1 MTEPKSRRESER
13 ALKVDLPAALKT
25 QLKLEAVELDV
36 RMRDYVQQILEDRL
50 PWEVRQQVTK
60 RAESAGM
67 NYRDFLLKVLRDA
80 GVIS

>member
-50 PWEVRQQVTK
+50 PWEAR
-60 RAESAGM
+60 
-67 NYRDFLLKVLRDA
+67 
-80 GVIS
+80 